1 MTLDTQRSVRLAG
14 EVFQNDDGD
23 LIASDYQDRQR
34 HRQEARLIYDMIMK
48 GEIPNP
54 GEDTMKKLMDQISG
68 IDLRGV

>member
-34 HRQEARLIYDMIMK
+34 HREEARLIYDMIMK

-54 GEDTMKKLMDQISG
+54 GEDTMKRLMDQISG
-68 IDLRGV
+68 VDLRGV

>member
-68 IDLRGV
+68 IELRGV